1 MNMRKLFILLI
12 AALFC
17 CVAFSACN
25 SGSVVPQEPMRI
37 IVNNNRVYAEL
48 DQETIQKLNLAVP
61 SCDGLTACGIIN
73 GAGEKETR
81 RVLKS
86 KDDRNPTVQT
96 VTVGETAYTHPDSR
110 YPNLVVA
117 LVSGEPAVFQY
128 CNGGLSEGSA
138 LKEMYGIGDA
148 NKIREIQIRSQQAGQ
163 KAVLEATVTDPA
175 ELEAFCDALDSE
187 QGSLGRTRD
196 TSVNGTFPVY
206 LLEVVLDNGFSFS
219 FDYFPNRGDGCVHF
233 AGEFF
238 ASSEQINTWISSH
251 VQ

>member
-1 MNMRKLFILLI
+1 MRFQKIAFLLFAI
-12 AALFC
+12 LFC

-37 IVNNNRVYAEL
+37 IVNNSVYAEL

-73 GAGEKETR
+73 GAGKKETR

-163 KAVLEATVTDPA
+163 KAVLEETVTDPA
-175 ELEAFCDALDSE
+175 DLEAFCNAIDSE
-187 QGSLGRTRD
+187 QGSSGRAREY
-196 TSVNGTFPVY
+196 NEEETFPAYIMNV
-206 LLEVVLDNGFSFS
+206 ELDNGFSFE
-219 FDYFPNRGDGCVHF
+219 FVYYPNKGSGCVYF
-233 AGEFF
+233 AGETFG
-238 ASSEQINTWISSH
+238 SSEPMNEWLNSH
-251 VQ
+251 IK